1 MRHEATGPVVTTG
14 THYAPFADDVCAVT
28 VSDCPKNVLLR
39 MHVEILRPRLGHSR
53 SFSNSELKCPDTAER
68 LILNTLIPSA
78 GRSSAVNRTTSR
90 CETRRQIAP
99 SWHLS
104 LPGER
109 TLVLV
114 VDDERI
120 NREILSRMLSRNGHD
135 VLTADSGEAV
145 LERLEEQLPDLV
157 LLDVIMSGISRFDV
171 LKTIRSRYP
180 DGALPV
186 IMVTA
191 EAEREN
197 VVRAFT
203 EGANDYLTKPLDPQI
218 TLARISLHSNS
229 AAPV

>member
-1 MRHEATGPVVTTG
+1 
-14 THYAPFADDVCAVT
+14 
-28 VSDCPKNVLLR
+28 
-39 MHVEILRPRLGHSR
+39 
-53 SFSNSELKCPDTAER
+53 
-68 LILNTLIPSA
+68 
-78 GRSSAVNRTTSR
+78 
-90 CETRRQIAP
+90 
-99 SWHLS
+99 LS

-109 TLVLV
+109 ALVLV

-120 NREILSRMLSRNGHD
+120 NREILSRMLSRHGHD
-135 VLTADSGEAV
+135 VLTAESGEAA

-157 LLDVIMSGISRFDV
+157 LLDVIMSGMSGFEV
-171 LKTIRSRYP
+171 LKVIRSRYP

-218 TLARISLHSNS
+218 TLARVSLQLKLSRALSELKRSQERYALAAQGSRIGLWDWDVAQRQIFLS
-229 AAPV
+229 A